1 MPVSDAKQTLSSKT
15 MRSRHKIKDAPSW
28 QRKLV
33 LLAGALFAATL
44 LLFMAW
50 AVVLFI
56 N

>member
-1 MPVSDAKQTLSSKT
+1 MSVSDAEQALSSRS
-15 MRSRHKIKDAPSW
+15 MRSRHKTKEPPSW

-33 LLAGALFAATL
+33 LLAGALFGATL

-56 N
+56 A